1 MSLLLVVL
9 IFNLIGFLELTWLM
23 VYVELAIFLLLAGT
37 VFLGSRLST
46 RVFPNRKRL
55 RAVFKSVLVCAAL
68 AGIILLAIEA
78 NNLPVPSWPPVK
90 TSGAGSLRAQP
101 ADMAKFLIELSKP
114 QNLSPELAKE
124 LRTPQI
130 SLATDLAW
138 GLGTGIQHSPD
149 GDALWQWGQHI
160 HSQSILIIYPDHG
173 FGVIVSTNNDL
184 LKPDVA
190 LEIAQRALGGPI
202 EPIRQAVHLDFNYQ
216 P

>member
-1 MSLLLVVL
+1 
-9 IFNLIGFLELTWLM
+9 
-23 VYVELAIFLLLAGT
+23 
-37 VFLGSRLST
+37 
-46 RVFPNRKRL
+46 
-55 RAVFKSVLVCAAL
+55 
-68 AGIILLAIEA
+68 
-78 NNLPVPSWPPVK
+78 
-90 TSGAGSLRAQP
+90 
-101 ADMAKFLIELSKP
+101 MAKFLIELSKP